1 MDDHIRKLN
10 TRISNKEAELDEL
23 YTKIQKLEEEIA
35 TLHHKKLISKKLE
48 TAEMSLKGVL
58 GVIFKVEEEEEKE

>member
-1 MDDHIRKLN
+1 MDDHIRKLDA
-10 TRISNKEAELDEL
+10 RISNKETELNAL

-48 TAEMSLKGVL
+48 TAEMSLTGIL
-58 GVIFKVEEEEEKE
+58 EVIFETEEEEEKD

>member
-1 MDDHIRKLN
+1 MDDHIRKLD
-10 TRISNKEAELDEL
+10 TKIRNKEAQFNAL

-35 TLHHKKLISKKLE
+35 TLYHKKLISKKLE

-58 GVIFKVEEEEEKE
+58 GVTFDTAEEEEKD